1 MPRRSGTDF
10 RRYKVMLE
18 TVRIDK
24 ESVEYPAKLRE
35 IPDPPKQLYCTGNT
49 GLLNERSIAVVGA
62 RKNTVYGKNVALMI
76 GRRLAESGLAVTSGL
91 ALGIDGYSHEG
102 ALEEGGKVIG
112 VLGSGI
118 DHMTPQRNRG
128 LMMKGLDNG
137 GLVVSEYPPEEKS
150 TRWSFPARN
159 RIISGLSEALV
170 VVEAGLNSGSLIT
183 AKYAGDQGR
192 TVYAVPG
199 NINSQT
205 SIGCNLLIRDGAVPL
220 IIIDDMIR
228 DIGAIPVKACAVIKE
243 LEPDEQ
249 KIFEVVRELSGA
261 TREEIIRGT
270 GFSPGLA
277 NSIVTVMEIKG
288 IVESYAG
295 RIYLSR

>member
-1 MPRRSGTDF
+1 MI
-10 RRYKVMLE
+10 E
-18 TVRIDK
+18 TVRIDID
-24 ESVEYPAKLRE
+24 SVEYPARMRD
-35 IPDPPKQLYCTGNT
+35 IPDPPKQLYCTGNI

-76 GRRLAESGLAVTSGL
+76 GRRLAESGLIVTSGL

-102 ALEEGGKVIG
+102 ALEAGGKVIG

-118 DHMTPQRNRG
+118 DHMTPQRNRSLMRRG
-128 LMMKGLDNG
+128 LEQG
-137 GLVVSEYPPEEKS
+137 GLVVSEYPPEEEGFKGN
-150 TRWSFPARN
+150 FPARN

-183 AKYAGDQGR
+183 AKHATDQGR

-205 SIGCNLLIRDGAVPL
+205 SIGCNLLIRDGAIPL

-228 DIGAIPVKACAVIKE
+228 DIGATPKKTDSVNND
-243 LEPDEQ
+243 LDSDER
-249 KIFEVVRELSGA
+249 IVFDVVRRLSGA
-261 TREEIIRGT
+261 TMDEIISGT

-277 NSIVTVMEIKG
+277 NSLVTVMEIKG
-288 IVESYAG
+288 VVESYAG

>member
-1 MPRRSGTDF
+1 M
-10 RRYKVMLE
+10 VE
-18 TVRIDK
+18 TVRIDF
-24 ESVEYPAKLRE
+24 ESADFPARLRE
-35 IPDPPKQLYCTGNT
+35 IPDPPRQLYCTGNVS
-49 GLLNERSIAVVGA
+49 LLKERSIGVVGA

-76 GRRLAESGLAVTSGL
+76 GRRLAECGVTVTSGL

-102 ALEEGGKVIG
+102 ALDADGKVIG

-128 LMMKGLDNG
+128 LMMRGLENG
-137 GLVVSEYPPEEKS
+137 GLIVSEYAPEVAAFKA
-150 TRWSFPARN
+150 SFPARN

-170 VVEAGLNSGSLIT
+170 VVEAGLDSGSLIT
-183 AKYAGDQGR
+183 AKHASDQGR

-220 IIIDDMIR
+220 IIIDDLIR
-228 DIGAIPVKACAVIKE
+228 DIGAMPKATDAVNNC
-243 LEPDEQ
+243 LDADEQ
-249 KIFEVVRELSGA
+249 KIFDVVRELCGA
-261 TREEIIRGT
+261 TMEEIIRGT

-277 NSIVTVMEIKG
+277 NSLVTVMEIKG
-288 IVESYAG
+288 AVESYAG
-295 RIYLSR
+295 RIYPSR

>member
-1 MPRRSGTDF
+1 MPD
-10 RRYKVMLE
+10 
-18 TVRIDK
+18 TVRIDID
-24 ESVEYPAKLRE
+24 SVEYPARLRD
-35 IPDPPKQLYCTGNT
+35 IPDPPAQLYCTGNT
-49 GLLNERSIAVVGA
+49 DLLSERSIGVVGA
-62 RKNTVYGKNVALMI
+62 RKNTVYGKNVAIMI
-76 GRRLAESGLAVTSGL
+76 GRRLAESGLTVTSGL

-102 ALEEGGKVIG
+102 ALEAGGKVIG

-128 LMMKGLDNG
+128 LMMRGLDNG
-137 GLVVSEYPPEEKS
+137 GLVVSEYPPEAEGFRS
-150 TRWSFPARN
+150 SFPARN

-183 AKYAGDQGR
+183 AKCASEQGR

-228 DIGAIPVKACAVIKE
+228 DIGALPKKTDS
-243 LEPDEQ
+243 LNSDLDSDERMV
-249 KIFEVVRELSGA
+249 FDVVRRLSGA
-261 TREEIIRGT
+261 TMEEIISGT

-277 NSIVTVMEIKG
+277 NSLVTVMEIKG
-288 IVESYAG
+288 VVESYAG

>member
-1 MPRRSGTDF
+1 MI
-10 RRYKVMLE
+10 E
-18 TVRIDK
+18 TVRIDF
-24 ESVEYPAKLRE
+24 ESADFPARLRE
-35 IPDPPKQLYCTGNT
+35 IPDPPRQLYCTGNVS
-49 GLLNERSIAVVGA
+49 LLKERSIGVVGA

-76 GRRLAESGLAVTSGL
+76 GRRLAECGVTVTSGL

-102 ALEEGGKVIG
+102 ALEADGKVIG

-128 LMMKGLDNG
+128 LMMRGLENG
-137 GLVVSEYPPEEKS
+137 GLVVSEYAPEVAAFKA
-150 TRWSFPARN
+150 SFPARN

-170 VVEAGLNSGSLIT
+170 VVEAGLDSGSLIT
-183 AKYAGDQGR
+183 AKHASDQGR

-220 IIIDDMIR
+220 IIIDDLIR
-228 DIGAIPVKACAVIKE
+228 DIGAMPKATDSVNNCLDA
-243 LEPDEQ
+243 DEQ
-249 KIFEVVRELSGA
+249 KIFDVVRELCGA
-261 TREEIIRGT
+261 TMEEIIRGT

-277 NSIVTVMEIKG
+277 NSLVTVMEIKG
-288 IVESYAG
+288 VVESYAG
-295 RIYLSR
+295 RIYTSR

>member
-1 MPRRSGTDF
+1 MM
-10 RRYKVMLE
+10 K
-18 TVRIDK
+18 TVRIDMD
-24 ESVEYPAKLRE
+24 SVEYPARLRD

-49 GLLNERSIAVVGA
+49 DLLSERSIGVVGA

-102 ALEEGGKVIG
+102 ALEADGRVIG

-118 DHMTPQRNRG
+118 DHMTPQRNRS
-128 LMMKGLDNG
+128 LMMRGLDNG
-137 GLVVSEYPPEEKS
+137 GLVVSEYPPEEEGFKGN
-150 TRWSFPARN
+150 FPARN
-159 RIISGLSEALV
+159 RIISGLSEVLV
-170 VVEAGLNSGSLIT
+170 VVEAGLDSGSLIT
-183 AKYAGDQGR
+183 AKHASEQGR

-220 IIIDDMIR
+220 IIIDDLIR
-228 DIGAIPVKACAVIKE
+228 DIGATPAKTAAVNRDLDSDEQKTVVNKD
-243 LEPDEQ
+243 LDSDEQ
-249 KIFEVVRELSGA
+249 KIFEVVREMSGA
-261 TREEIIRGT
+261 TMEEIIRGT

-277 NSIVTVMEIKG
+277 NSLVTVMEIKG

>member
-1 MPRRSGTDF
+1 MM
-10 RRYKVMLE
+10 K
-18 TVRIDK
+18 TVRIDID
-24 ESVEYPAKLRE
+24 SIEYPARLRE

-49 GLLNERSIAVVGA
+49 GLLKEKSIGVVGA

-76 GRRLAESGLAVTSGL
+76 GRRLAESGLVVTSGL

-102 ALEEGGKVIG
+102 ALEADGRVIG

-118 DHMTPQRNRG
+118 DRMTPQRNRG
-128 LMMKGLDNG
+128 LMMRALDKG
-137 GLVVSEYPPEEKS
+137 GLVVSEYPPEAESFKG
-150 TRWSFPARN
+150 TFPARN

-183 AKYAGDQGR
+183 AKHAAEQGR

-228 DIGAIPVKACAVIKE
+228 DIGAKPQTAAAEKND
-243 LEPDEQ
+243 LDSDERR
-249 KIFEVVRELSGA
+249 IFDVVRDFNGA
-261 TREEIIRGT
+261 TMEEIINGT
-270 GFSPGLA
+270 GLSPGMA
-277 NSIVTVMEIKG
+277 NSLVTIMEIKG
-288 IVESYAG
+288 VVESYAG
-295 RIYLSR
+295 RIYISR

>member
-1 MPRRSGTDF
+1 M
-10 RRYKVMLE
+10 KMIE
-18 TVRIDK
+18 TVRIDID
-24 ESVEYPAKLRE
+24 SVEYPARLRE
-35 IPDPPKQLYCTGNT
+35 IPDPPGQIYCTGNI
-49 GLLNERSIAVVGA
+49 GLLNERSIGVVGA

-102 ALEEGGKVIG
+102 ALEAGGKVIG

-118 DHMTPQRNRG
+118 DHMTPHRNRS

-137 GLVVSEYPPEEKS
+137 GLVVSEYPPDEEGF
-150 TRWSFPARN
+150 RGNFPARN

-183 AKYAGDQGR
+183 AKHATDQGR

-220 IIIDDMIR
+220 IILDDMIR
-228 DIGAIPVKACAVIKE
+228 DIGAVPKKTGTVNSDLDK
-243 LEPDEQ
+243 DERRV
-249 KIFEVVRELSGA
+249 FDVVRKMSGA
-261 TREEIIRGT
+261 TMEEIINVT

-288 IVESYAG
+288 VVESYAG